1 MSNISIDKNLN
12 PGSEEDFELEL
23 TLFGETISRVFGL
36 KVPNAPLLASKQS
49 EKIKLTVENKD
60 EYKTVDNNNNKE
72 YTFNKFKKFTIN
84 ISPTRYKFLVIL
96 NANKVPGDLAAEDDV
111 VITCAAAGFNQ
122 VPAVVLP
129 SDSGR
134 SNYLYLSIS
143 TSNQPSKNQD
153 NSTVGT
159 VKEIKKRIKRRKI
172 TIDASVFKNTLVS
185 EVSTPP
191 KKGSVEDI
199 IVFAYKQF
207 DGENKASIKYKLM
220 SDDSEINLKTPPQRS
235 SVVQYRG
242 QYTTSKLFQL
252 NDQNGNKI
260 LCFVAIARYIYD
272 GEKWKGDWLQTNEQ
286 GDVIWGRAGG

>member
-23 TLFGETISRVFGL
+23 VLFGETISRVFGL

-60 EYKTVDNNNNKE
+60 EYRTGNNKN
-72 YTFNKFKKFTIN
+72 YGFNKFKKFTTN

-96 NANKVPGDLAAEDDV
+96 NANKVPGDLAPEDDV
-111 VITCAAAGFNQ
+111 LITCAEAGFSN

-129 SDSGR
+129 SESSR

-143 TSNQPSKNQD
+143 TANQPSKNLD
-153 NSTVGT
+153 TSTVGT
-159 VKEIKKRIKRRKI
+159 IIEVKKRIKIRKI
-172 TIDASVFKNTLVS
+172 TIDASVFKNSLVS

-260 LCFVAIARYIYD
+260 LCFVAVARYIYD
-272 GEKWKGDWLQTNEQ
+272 GDKWKGEWLQTNEQ